1 MPPKRKH
8 EPVVVDAV
16 PEVSNPE
23 AAAATIRSLI
33 KRFDIDLAQFQ
44 DDSTGFVHFPRMRI

>member
-1 MPPKRKH
+1 MPKRKH